1 MNDARLAKFAEVA
14 SRISYFSFCFCNNTM
29 IQRLICSRSVNVSLH
44 IFNFKLKLIFSLS
57 TIVERI
63 EKMLAV
69 FAILG
74 KKRKND
80 NKLRTLNFQ
89 GLELA
94 RASVR
99 ASYLRRIPLNVR
111 AISAKNIYQKT
122 THSTVTF

>member
-74 KKRKND
+74 KKRKTIIN
-80 NKLRTLNFQ
+80 
-89 GLELA
+89 
-94 RASVR
+94 
-99 ASYLRRIPLNVR
+99 
-111 AISAKNIYQKT
+111 
-122 THSTVTF
+122 